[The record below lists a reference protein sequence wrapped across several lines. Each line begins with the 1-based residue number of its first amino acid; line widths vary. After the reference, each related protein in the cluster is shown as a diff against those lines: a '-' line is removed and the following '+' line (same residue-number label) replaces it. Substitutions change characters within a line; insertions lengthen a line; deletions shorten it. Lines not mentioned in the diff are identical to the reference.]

1 MLKDDLPVSPKKV
14 FDVLY
19 GFYGPQGWWPADS
32 KFEVIIGAIL
42 TQNTAWINVEKAIS
56 NLKKANALSSPQKL
70 RRLTPKKLSVL
81 IKPAGYYNLKSYRLK
96 NFIAFLYTRYDG
108 SLEKASRQ
116 STNILR
122 EELLGINGIGPETC
136 DSILLYAFD
145 KPVFVIDAYTKR
157 VFSRHKFFRE
167 DIGYDEAQRFFMRKL
182 PDDKC
187 LFNEFHALIVRLA
200 KDFCK
205 KKPVCEACPLKRC
218 KITCK

>member
-1 MLKDDLPVSPKKV
+1 MSPKKV

-19 GFYGPQGWWPADS
+19 EFYGPQSWWPADS
-32 KFEVIIGAIL
+32 KFEVVIGAIL

-81 IKPAGYYNLKSYRLK
+81 IKSAGYYNLKSYRLK
-96 NFIAFLYTRYDG
+96 NFIAFLYERYDG

-116 STNILR
+116 RTNILR

-145 KPVFVIDAYTKR
+145 RPVFVIDAYTKR

-182 PDDKC
+182 PDDKY

-205 KKPVCEACPLKRC
+205 KKPACEACPLKRC